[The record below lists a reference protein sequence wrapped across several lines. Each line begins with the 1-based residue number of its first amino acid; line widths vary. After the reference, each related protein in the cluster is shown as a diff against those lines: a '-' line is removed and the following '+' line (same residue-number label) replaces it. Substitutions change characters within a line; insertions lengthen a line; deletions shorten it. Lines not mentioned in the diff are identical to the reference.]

1 MDYRKMNK
9 EAWEEAFENR
19 KENWGEDNYAKLKE
33 ECLPFLHPDIVKE
46 VENIDFTGKS
56 VAQFCC
62 NNGRELLSLMQLG
75 PASGT
80 GFDFAKNI
88 IQQAR
93 DTANKAGIACD
104 FVACDILEMD
114 QKYYNQFDFIF
125 FTIGAIT
132 WFRDLNELFDI
143 TIKCLKPSGLLLIHD
158 FHPFMNMLPLPSDD
172 EFDSNNLN
180 KITFKYMRDQ
190 PWIDNCGMNYMTPE
204 YESKTFTSYAH
215 TTSQIINVLI
225 QSGLVLQKFDE
236 FDYDVGVSEVYDGLG
251 YPLSFVLLAQKP

>member
-1 MDYRKMNK
+1 MDYRKMNQ

-19 KENWGEDNYAKLKE
+19 KENWGEDNYAKLKK

-62 NNGRELLSLMQLG
+62 NNGREILSLMKLG
-75 PASGT
+75 PESGT

-88 IQQAR
+88 IQQAK
-93 DTANKAGIACD
+93 DTANKADIACD

-114 QKYYNQFDFIF
+114 QKYYNQFDFVF

-143 TIKCLKPSGLLLIHD
+143 AFKCLKPSGLLLIHD

-172 EFDSNNLN
+172 EFDVNNLN
-180 KITFKYMRDQ
+180 RITFKYIRDE
-190 PWIDNCGMNYMTPE
+190 PWIDNCGMGYMTPE
-204 YESKTFTSYAH
+204 YKSKTFTSYAH

-251 YPLSFVLLAQKP
+251 YPLSFILLAQKP